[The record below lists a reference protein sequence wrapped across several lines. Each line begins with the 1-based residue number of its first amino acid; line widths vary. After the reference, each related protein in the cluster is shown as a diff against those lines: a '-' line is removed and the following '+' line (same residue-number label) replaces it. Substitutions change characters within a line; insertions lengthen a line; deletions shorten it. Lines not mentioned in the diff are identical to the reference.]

1 MSGNI
6 CALIIYP
13 LQVYYYSTGL
23 TKEYT
28 IVKISCVSETVTVIE
43 LSPMEME
50 KYDFNIEKS
59 DYSSPHTRKALWSII
74 DEASKITG
82 KNVEVNQG
90 LEIDLLPDIK
100 GGCLLIISQGTPKT
114 KYLLSDKN
122 SCIYESRDINSFLD
136 FAKAVKNLKGSAES
150 SFYYYDG
157 VYRLLLD
164 SPEKSVSIIAKEFS
178 LTALDYIRFAD
189 KTREAFNCL
198 IESDALKIL
207 GGLFSEE

>member
-1 MSGNI
+1 M
-6 CALIIYP
+6 
-13 LQVYYYSTGL
+13 
-23 TKEYT
+23 
-28 IVKISCVSETVTVIE
+28 KISCVSETVTVIE
-43 LSPMEME
+43 LSPVEMK

-59 DYSSPHTRKALWSII
+59 DYSSPHTRRVLWSII

-100 GGCLLIISQGTPKT
+100 GGCLLIISQSTPKT
-114 KYLLSDKN
+114 KYLLSDKD
-122 SCIYESRDINSFLD
+122 SYIYESRDINSFLD
-136 FAKAVKNLKGSAES
+136 FAKAVKNLESPAES

-164 SPEKSVSIIAKEFS
+164 SPVKALCIMAKEFS
-178 LTALDYIRFAD
+178 LSELDYIGFAD

>member
-1 MSGNI
+1 M
-6 CALIIYP
+6 
-13 LQVYYYSTGL
+13 
-23 TKEYT
+23 
-28 IVKISCVSETVTVIE
+28 KISCVSETVTVIE
-43 LSPMEME
+43 LSPGEMK

-59 DYSSPHTRKALWSII
+59 DYSSPHTRRALWSII

-82 KNVEVNQG
+82 KNVEVNNG

-114 KYLLSDKN
+114 KYLLSEKD

-157 VYRLLLD
+157 VYRLLLE
-164 SPEKSVSIIAKEFS
+164 SPSKGVCILTKEFS
-178 LTALDYIRFAD
+178 LSELDYIKYAD

-198 IESDALKIL
+198 IDSDALKIL
-207 GGLFSEE
+207 GGLFPEE

>member
-1 MSGNI
+1 M
-6 CALIIYP
+6 
-13 LQVYYYSTGL
+13 
-23 TKEYT
+23 
-28 IVKISCVSETVTVIE
+28 KISCVSETVTVIE
-43 LSPMEME
+43 LSPVEMK

-59 DYSSPHTRKALWSII
+59 DYSSPHTRRALWSII

-82 KNVEVNQG
+82 KNVEVNNG

-114 KYLLSDKN
+114 KYLLSEKD

-136 FAKAVKNLKGSAES
+136 FAKAVKNLEGSAES

-157 VYRLLLD
+157 IYRLLLE
-164 SPEKSVSIIAKEFS
+164 SPAKGVCVLTKEFS
-178 LTALDYIRFAD
+178 LSELDYIKYAD

-207 GGLFSEE
+207 GGLFPEE